1 MGIVRNRL
9 TGDTS
14 LKTRREIDGAGC
26 RYPAKPINP
35 DDLMGVIGQLTRE
48 GGASPPVPR
57 TRSSPG
63 GAPEPGAATVFVIE
77 DNREIR
83 EALRSLLEGV
93 GHQVGVF
100 ASAEAFLQAVGSK
113 ARRGCV
119 VLDMG
124 LPGMS
129 GCGSRSG

>member
-14 LKTRREIDGAGC
+14 LETRREIDGAGC

-83 EALRSLLEGV
+83 EALRSLLEGL
-93 GHQVGVF
+93 
-100 ASAEAFLQAVGSK
+100 AIRSGSSP
-113 ARRGCV
+113 ARRRFFRRSARRQGEAAWC
-119 VLDMG
+119 
-124 LPGMS
+124 S
-129 GCGSRSG
+129 TWGSPA